1 MRLAGVASLTDAL
14 LVVKGAAAPS
24 RPAPQPPRRST
35 PSVGYL
41 RVGVRL
47 DEPRHRRLRLT
58 AAHFRKSAQAVMLA
72 ALDHYL
78 DRIVPSVLDKR
89 CECLGRRAAAA
100 TVVPLNP
107 WAP

>member
-14 LVVKGAAAPS
+14 LVVKGGAAPS
-24 RPAPQPPRRST
+24 RPAPPAPRRST
-35 PSVGYL
+35 PSDGYL

-47 DEPRHRRLRLT
+47 DE
-58 AAHFRKSAQAVMLA
+58 
-72 ALDHYL
+72 
-78 DRIVPSVLDKR
+78 R